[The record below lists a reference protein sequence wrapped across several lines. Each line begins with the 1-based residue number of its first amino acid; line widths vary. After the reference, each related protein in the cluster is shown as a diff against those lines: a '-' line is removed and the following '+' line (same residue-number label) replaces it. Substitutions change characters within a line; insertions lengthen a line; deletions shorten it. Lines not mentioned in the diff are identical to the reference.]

1 MLSLC
6 KNVNLHREIFK
17 VAHIYIEKLGGERK
31 LNRIHFKAKLSNKT
45 VYIAAF
51 VHAMYAECAGADY
64 TSPRSKILH
73 EDEK

>member
-1 MLSLC
+1 M
-6 KNVNLHREIFK
+6 NLHRELFK
-17 VAHIYIEKLGGERK
+17 VVHIYIEKLGERK

-51 VHAMYAECAGADY
+51 VHAMYADCAGADY
-64 TSPRSKILH
+64 TSPRSTILH

>member
-1 MLSLC
+1 M
-6 KNVNLHREIFK
+6 
-17 VAHIYIEKLGGERK
+17 HIYIEKLGERK

-64 TSPRSKILH
+64 TSPSVAKFHMKMRNKYYLVFKLLGLEIY
-73 EDEK
+73 

>member
-6 KNVNLHREIFK
+6 KNVNLHRELFK
-17 VAHIYIEKLGGERK
+17 VVHIYIEKLGERK

>member
-1 MLSLC
+1 MQKCEFASRTILKLW
-6 KNVNLHREIFK
+6 
-17 VAHIYIEKLGGERK
+17 HIYIEKLGERK

-45 VYIAAF
+45 VYISAF